1 MRSTR
6 EHPSLQFGGSPRAA
20 TMLASAARTNAA
32 INGRDY
38 VIPDDVKSLAVAALR
53 HRVILAPGAEIE
65 GLSTDRVIQ
74 QVLEQTAVPR

>member
-1 MRSTR
+1 
-6 EHPSLQFGGSPRAA
+6 
-20 TMLASAARTNAA
+20 
-32 INGRDY
+32 
-38 VIPDDVKSLAVAALR
+38 LR